1 MTKTVNDYIAGLSG
15 VPADVAKRL
24 HGALLATGALTDAV
38 KWGHPI
44 YEAGGAVCLL
54 KGAKD
59 YVTFGFWRGA
69 EMLDLDARLEKGG
82 GKGDMAYI
90 RLRTTDDVDDAQVA
104 RLVARGIELNRLKGD
119 PMKAA

>member
-15 VPADVAKRL
+15 TPAEVAKRL
-24 HGALLATGALTDAV
+24 HAALLAAGGLTDIV
-38 KWGHPI
+38 KWGHPV
-44 YEAGGAVCLL
+44 YEAGGTVCLL

-59 YVTFGFWRGA
+59 HVTFGFWRGA
-69 EMLDLDARLEKGG
+69 EMLDVDPRLEKGG

-90 RLRTTDDVDDAQVA
+90 RVRSVDDVDDAQVA

-119 PMKAA
+119 PMK

>member
-24 HGALLATGALTDAV
+24 HDAILAVGGLTDIV
-38 KWGHPI
+38 KWGHPV
-44 YEAGGAVCLL
+44 YDAGGAVCLL
-54 KGAKD
+54 KGTKD
-59 YVTFGFWRGA
+59 SVTFGFWRGA
-69 EMLDLDARLEKGG
+69 DMLDLDPRMEKGG

-90 RLRTTDDVDDAQVA
+90 RLRSTDDVDAAQVA

-119 PMKAA
+119 PMK

>member
-1 MTKTVNDYIAGLSG
+1 MTKTVNDYIAGLTG
-15 VPADVAKRL
+15 VPAETAKRL
-24 HGALLATGALTDAV
+24 HAALVATGGLTDIV
-38 KWGHPI
+38 KWGHPT

-69 EMLDLDARLEKGG
+69 EMLELDPRLEKGG

-90 RLRTTDDVDDAQVA
+90 RLRSAEDVDDAQVA

-119 PMKAA
+119 PMK

>member
-1 MTKTVNDYIAGLSG
+1 MTKTVDDYIAGLSG

-24 HGALLATGALTDAV
+24 HAALMAAGGLTDAV

-44 YEAGGAVCLL
+44 YEAGGPICLL

-59 YVTFGFWRGA
+59 HVTFGFWRGG
-69 EMLDLDARLEKGG
+69 EMLDLDPRLEKGG

-90 RLRTTDDVDDAQVA
+90 RLRATYDVDDAQVT
-104 RLVARGIELNRLKGD
+104 RLVAKAIELNRLKGD
-119 PMKAA
+119 PMK

>member
-24 HGALLATGALTDAV
+24 HAALLSAGGLTDAV

-59 YVTFGFWRGA
+59 HVTFGFWRGG
-69 EMLDLDARLEKGG
+69 EMLDLDPRLEKGG

-90 RLRTTDDVDDAQVA
+90 RLRSIGDIDDAQVA
-104 RLVARGIELNRLKGD
+104 RLVAKGIDLNRLKGD
-119 PMKAA
+119 PMK

>member
-1 MTKTVNDYIAGLSG
+1 MTKTVDDYIAGLSG

-24 HGALLATGALTDAV
+24 HAALVAAGGLADAV

-44 YEAGGAVCLL
+44 YEAGGPVCLL

-59 YVTFGFWRGA
+59 HVTFGFWRGA

-90 RLRTTDDVDDAQVA
+90 RLRATDDVDDAEVA

-119 PMKAA
+119 PMK